1 MNTNT
6 NQQPRN
12 HQTLRF
18 AIFSA
23 LALTMSGLAGCG
35 GVDRRD
41 DRRDYR
47 GERRDVRQDTRD
59 TRQDVRQDTR
69 DVRQDTRR
77 AGY

>member
-1 MNTNT
+1 MNTNM
-6 NQQPRN
+6 NQQPRS

-23 LALTMSGLAGCG
+23 LALMMSGLAGCG

-47 GERRDVRQDTRD
+47 DDRR
-59 TRQDVRQDTR
+59 DVRQDTR
-69 DVRQDTRR
+69 DVRQDVRR
-77 AGY
+77 GTY